1 MIACVSVLVSIANP
15 SATFCSRKASSPSF
29 RVPSASIS
37 PAIPPRVLRGGRVF
51 AAGGR
56 RVVNPKQRRHRMA
69 VAVIQEFPIEG
80 DDRTTTN
87 YDRVQ
92 EALGTRTDRPAGGL
106 VHTAG
111 FDEEAGVF
119 RVFDVWES
127 REAWDAFLTDRL

>member
-1 MIACVSVLVSIANP
+1 MS
-15 SATFCSRKASSPSF
+15 
-29 RVPSASIS
+29 
-37 PAIPPRVLRGGRVF
+37 
-51 AAGGR
+51 
-56 RVVNPKQRRHRMA
+56 

-92 EALGTRTDRPAGGL
+92 EALGVKDNPPAGGL

-119 RVFDVWES
+119 RIFDVWES
-127 REAWDAFLTDRL
+127 EEAWNTFFNDRLLPIIQPLMDQGARAPETRVYQLTDFMQ

>member
-1 MIACVSVLVSIANP
+1 
-15 SATFCSRKASSPSF
+15 
-29 RVPSASIS
+29 
-37 PAIPPRVLRGGRVF
+37 
-51 AAGGR
+51 
-56 RVVNPKQRRHRMA
+56 MA

-92 EALGTRTDRPAGGL
+92 EALDARANPPTGGL

-119 RVFDVWES
+119 RIFDVWES
-127 REAWDAFLTDRL
+127 QEAWEAFLNDRLMPIVRPLMEQGVHPTRACTNSTTSWGSRRRETSQGSGESTAFSPAPVFRNAS

>member
-1 MIACVSVLVSIANP
+1 
-15 SATFCSRKASSPSF
+15 
-29 RVPSASIS
+29 
-37 PAIPPRVLRGGRVF
+37 
-51 AAGGR
+51 
-56 RVVNPKQRRHRMA
+56 MA

-92 EALGTRTDRPAGGL
+92 EALGTSSNPPAGGL

-119 RVFDVWES
+119 RIFDVWES
-127 REAWDAFLTDRL
+127 QEAWETFLNDRLMPIVISSPASSACSRVMWPVAITSSPRRSS

>member
-1 MIACVSVLVSIANP
+1 
-15 SATFCSRKASSPSF
+15 
-29 RVPSASIS
+29 
-37 PAIPPRVLRGGRVF
+37 
-51 AAGGR
+51 
-56 RVVNPKQRRHRMA
+56 MA

-87 YDRVQ
+87 YDRVR

-127 REAWDAFLTDRL
+127 REAWDAFLADRLMPVVRPMMEQGGRAPETRVYELHDSMV